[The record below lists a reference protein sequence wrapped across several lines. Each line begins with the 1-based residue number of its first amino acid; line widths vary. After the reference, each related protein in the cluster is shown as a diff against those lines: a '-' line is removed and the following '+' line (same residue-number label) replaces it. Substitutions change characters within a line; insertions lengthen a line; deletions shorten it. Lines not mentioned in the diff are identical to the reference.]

1 MWRRI
6 PAWFLVWAAVYP
18 TAAWADECG
27 WGYLI
32 DKLVADGVSRER
44 VLEAFRDP
52 RVSPFAAF
60 EFSIY
65 PPREPRSLYRRL
77 VRPAAV
83 AAARR
88 CRARYAD
95 ALESAERAHGVP
107 ASLLTAVLFVES
119 ACGRHTGSHLVFTR
133 LARLAMA
140 NAPDNVA
147 HNLARFSDAD
157 GTVRPSVAAQVRDRA
172 RELEQTFYPEVR
184 ALFTVADRMGI
195 GVFDIRG
202 SSAGAFGYPQFL
214 PTSYLEDGIDADGDG
229 RVSLYDPADAAASC
243 ARYLARHGWRSG
255 LARAERRAVIWQY
268 NHSGAYVDAVLTL
281 AARISNASASARGM
295 TAARKRMPR
304 RSSVRRAVRRTARP
318 HASARQSQR
327 HQDVASRS
335 SKRTRTSLIFE
346 NRPSSASIASGC
358 WMNGPSTIS
367 AAQCATSCSA
377 PAPVASR

>member
-6 PAWFLVWAAVYP
+6 LAWLLVSTALYP
-18 TAAWADECG
+18 TAAWADERG
-27 WGYLI
+27 WEYLM

-44 VLEAFRDP
+44 VLETLHDP
-52 RVSPFAAF
+52 RVSPFTAF

-65 PPREPRSLYRRL
+65 PSREPRSLYRRFL
-77 VRPAAV
+77 RPAAIV
-83 AAARR
+83 AARR
-88 CRARYAD
+88 CRLRYAD
-95 ALESAERAHGVP
+95 AFESAERAHGVP

-119 ACGRHTGSHLVFTR
+119 ACGRHTGSHLVFVR

-147 HNLARFSDAD
+147 HNLVRFRDAD
-157 GTVRPSVAAQVRDRA
+157 GTLRPSVAAQVRDRA
-172 RELEQTFYPEVR
+172 RELERTFYPEVR

-243 ARYLARHGWRSG
+243 ARYLARHGWRPG

-281 AARISNASASARGM
+281 AARIADAPAPVRSM
-295 TAARKRMPR
+295 TAARRRMPHR
-304 RSSVRRAVRRTARP
+304 ASARWAVRRTVPRHTSP
-318 HASARQSQR
+318 QHRQT
-327 HQDVASRS
+327 HQDVESRS
-335 SKRTRTSLIFE
+335 SKRTRTALIFE
-346 NRPSSASIASGC
+346 NGLSSASITSGC

-367 AAQCATSCSA
+367 PAQCATSCSA
-377 PAPVASR
+377 PALVASR

>member
-6 PAWFLVWAAVYP
+6 LAWFLVWSAAYAV
-18 TAAWADECG
+18 AARADERG
-27 WGYLI
+27 WEYLI

-44 VLEAFRDP
+44 VLDTFRDP
-52 RVSPFAAF
+52 RVSPFTAL
-60 EFSIY
+60 EFSIQ

-77 VRPAAV
+77 LRPAAV

-107 ASLLTAVLFVES
+107 ASLLAAVLFVES

-147 HNLARFSDAD
+147 HNLIRFSDPD
-157 GTVRPSVAAQVRDRA
+157 GTLPANIAARVRERA
-172 RELEQTFYPEVR
+172 RELEDTFYPEVR
-184 ALFTVADRMGI
+184 ALFTVADRMGV

-202 SSAGAFGYPQFL
+202 SRGGAFGYPQFL
-214 PTSYLEDGIDADGDG
+214 PTSYLEDSIDADGDG

-243 ARYLARHGWRSG
+243 ARYLTRHGWRPG
-255 LARAERRAVIWQY
+255 LARAERRAVIWEY
-268 NHSGAYVDAVLTL
+268 NHSGAYVDAVLSL
-281 AARISNASASARGM
+281 AARIDNAPVPARRVVANRKPRARGASM
-295 TAARKRMPR
+295 
-304 RSSVRRAVRRTARP
+304 RRAVRRTTRR
-318 HASARQSQR
+318 HASARRKQT
-327 HQDVASRS
+327 HQDVESRS
-335 SKRTRTSLIFE
+335 SKRTRTSLISA
-346 NRPSSASIASGC
+346 NRRSFASIASGC

-367 AAQCATSCSA
+367 AAQWATSCSA
-377 PAPVASR
+377 PSLVASR

>member
-1 MWRRI
+1 MWQRVL
-6 PAWFLVWAAVYP
+6 AWFLMLTAMYP
-18 TAAWADECG
+18 AAAWADERG
-27 WGYLI
+27 WAYLI
-32 DKLVADGVSRER
+32 DKLVTDGVSRER
-44 VLEAFRDP
+44 VLDAFRDP
-52 RVSPFAAF
+52 RVSAF
-60 EFSIY
+60 TALEFSIY

-77 VRPAAV
+77 LRPAAI

-95 ALESAERAHGVP
+95 AFESAERAHGVP

-119 ACGRHTGSHLVFTR
+119 TCGSHTGSHLVFAR

-147 HNLARFSDAD
+147 HNLIRFSDAD
-157 GTVRPSVAAQVRDRA
+157 GTLRPSVEAQVRDRA
-172 RELEQTFYPEVR
+172 SELERTFYPEVR

-243 ARYLARHGWRSG
+243 ARYLARHGWRPG

-281 AARISNASASARGM
+281 AARVANARAPARSM
-295 TAARKRMPR
+295 SAARSPR
-304 RSSVRRAVRRTARP
+304 VRRVSVRRPVRQRSPRTHRG
-318 HASARQSQR
+318 
-327 HQDVASRS
+327 VTSRS
-335 SKRTRTSLIFE
+335 SRRTRTSLISE
-346 NRPSSASIASGC
+346 NRLSFASIASGC

-377 PAPVASR
+377 PALVASR